1 MKINTKFN
9 KKLLAILSL
18 AALANVAPLAPNDGL
33 ASNLA
38 LVEAQASSETNASD
52 IEAIK
57 QSMIDATPITE
68 NQFAQISEDAW
79 LAYVEQGNNQGGDPS
94 AVYDWAIEDYPEV
107 FEPEATN
114 FRIAMVENYNLDE
127 ESLNT
132 VSDRDLLWLEYQI
145 WVAAD
150 GQEDLPA
157 LADALVEDFGVEYG
171 QDDNERVEA
180 LKETMLASTP
190 LTDEQFDAIP
200 AQDWLG
206 YADEVNE
213 GGGDPSTVY
222 NNAVEDYPEVFEETL
237 NYICGTLVSD
247 YNLNEESL
255 NSVSDIDLLWLEY
268 SVWVDAGNT
277 EDFETLAQRLIDE
290 HDVTQDDDEESP
302 GDERLEAIKQSM
314 IDATPLTDDQ
324 FEAIPATSWLEYSDR
339 VNEGGG
345 DPSTVYNWAVEDYP
359 EVFEDTIAYI
369 RGTLVSD
376 YNLNEESLN
385 SVSDIDLL
393 WLEYSVWVEAGNTED
408 FETLAQRLI
417 EEHDVIQD
425 DEETPGETE
434 LERIRT
440 VMIESTPITPD
451 QFEAIPATTWISYTE
466 QINEE
471 GGDPSTAYNW
481 ALRDYPE
488 VFEDTIAYIRG
499 ELINRYNLEEAS
511 LNERVSDQELLWEE
525 YTVWLQNGEENLEAL
540 SQVLVQ
546 EYGVRTTSTQVPDED
561 EENTAPTL
569 PNTGETRTSYS
580 TYIMI
585 AIVGLVGAALLLRD
599 YFVNNKE
606 A

>member
-57 QSMIDATPITE
+57 QSMIEATPITE
-68 NQFAQISEDAW
+68 DQFGQISEDAW
-79 LAYVEQGNNQGGDPS
+79 VAYVEQGNNQGGDPS

-114 FRIAMVENYNLDE
+114 FRTAMVENYNLDE

-157 LADALVEDFGVEYG
+157 LADALVEDLGVEYG

-190 LTDEQFDAIP
+190 LTDGQSNAIP
-200 AQDWLG
+200 AQDWLA
-206 YADEVNE
+206 YADE
-213 GGGDPSTVY
+213 
-222 NNAVEDYPEVFEETL
+222 
-237 NYICGTLVSD
+237 
-247 YNLNEESL
+247 
-255 NSVSDIDLLWLEY
+255 
-268 SVWVDAGNT
+268 
-277 EDFETLAQRLIDE
+277 
-290 HDVTQDDDEESP
+290 
-302 GDERLEAIKQSM
+302 
-314 IDATPLTDDQ
+314 
-324 FEAIPATSWLEYSDR
+324 

>member
-38 LVEAQASSETNASD
+38 LVEAQASNETNASD

-57 QSMIDATPITE
+57 QSMIEATPITE
-68 NQFAQISEDAW
+68 DQFGQISEDAW
-79 LAYVEQGNNQGGDPS
+79 VAYVEQGNNQGGDPS

-114 FRIAMVENYNLDE
+114 FRTAMVENYNLDE

-145 WVAAD
+145 WRAAG
-150 GQEDLPA
+150 GQEDLSA
-157 LADALVEDFGVEYG
+157 LADALVEEHGVEYN

-190 LTDEQFDAIP
+190 LTDDQFEAIP
-200 AQDWLG
+200 AQDWLA
-206 YADEVNE
+206 YADE
-213 GGGDPSTVY
+213 
-222 NNAVEDYPEVFEETL
+222 
-237 NYICGTLVSD
+237 
-247 YNLNEESL
+247 
-255 NSVSDIDLLWLEY
+255 
-268 SVWVDAGNT
+268 
-277 EDFETLAQRLIDE
+277 
-290 HDVTQDDDEESP
+290 
-302 GDERLEAIKQSM
+302 
-314 IDATPLTDDQ
+314 
-324 FEAIPATSWLEYSDR
+324 

-385 SVSDIDLL
+385 TVSDIDLL
-393 WLEYSVWVEAGNTED
+393 WLEYSVWVDAGNTED

-417 EEHDVIQD
+417 DDYDVIEDD

-499 ELINRYNLEEAS
+499 ELINRYNLEETS
-511 LNERVSDQELLWEE
+511 LNERVSEQELLWEE

-561 EENTAPTL
+561 EDNTAPTL
-569 PNTGETRTSYS
+569 PNTGETRPNYS

-585 AIVGLVGAALLLRD
+585 VIVGLVGAALLLRD